1 MHVRRAMCFLAF
13 IRGVREKQ
21 KVKDPIKA
29 MKKRKRKQNYTVA
42 IGRRRHYLGPCMN
55 KQQFWAFF
63 FIKGTTSFSPK
74 HVISFNFF

>member
-1 MHVRRAMCFLAF
+1 MCFLAF

-42 IGRRRHYLGPCMN
+42 IGRRRHYLGPCMS
-55 KQQFWAFF
+55 KTTILGIFF
-63 FIKGTTSFSPK
+63 Y
-74 HVISFNFF
+74 